1 MTAPSAHFNMK
12 VFILVLG
19 ICLMAN
25 AGIVEKTID
34 FGEGETLTL
43 RMEEDADVVNDY
55 DTDETEVPDE

>member
-1 MTAPSAHFNMK
+1 MPRVPTYSMK
-12 VFILVLG
+12 VLIVLLS

-25 AGIVEKTID
+25 AGIIEKTID

-43 RMEEDADVVNDY
+43 RMEEDGDVENDY